1 MDPRLSELGCKSCVL
16 FTHCRQ
22 ESATF
27 NLIITQP
34 GAHLLEIPCRFANSV
49 ILHPPRVIVA
59 TDDADA
65 LRFPFS
71 LLHIETYADAGTPKL
86 SHLATGSSLPHR
98 LAVRALSRPP
108 PPSFRHA
115 LSATA
120 PSGAKARFGFFPRDE
135 REGGSLAWRARPLG
149 GRIIHSDSPL
159 GRSQACFCGWDMR
172 GERAGILLKSLLF
185 NCAVQ
190 YPNCKLN

>member
-1 MDPRLSELGCKSCVL
+1 MSELGCKSCVL

-98 LAVRALSRPP
+98 LSVRSLVPR
-108 PPSFRHA
+108 
-115 LSATA
+115 
-120 PSGAKARFGFFPRDE
+120 PSGTLCPQRRRAGRKPVLASSPGTRG
-135 REGGSLAWRARPLG
+135 REAALP
-149 GRIIHSDSPL
+149 
-159 GRSQACFCGWDMR
+159 
-172 GERAGILLKSLLF
+172 GERGHWAGGLSI
-185 NCAVQ
+185 Q
-190 YPNCKLN
+190 IRR